1 MNGVLKGGVAAMLV
15 LGAMATATVPA
26 QARGGKTRVG
36 TLTCN
41 VSGGVGLLVTSSRR
55 LNCIFTRSHGRSER
69 YTGRVRKYGLDL
81 GVTTKGTMVW
91 GVIAPG
97 QDVRPGALA
106 GEYVGAQG
114 SASIGVGGGANL
126 LVGGS
131 DRSFSLQPLSVE
143 GSKGVNLAL
152 GVAGLRLE
160 AARGRR

>member
-1 MNGVLKGGVAAMLV
+1 MNGVLKGGVAAMLAIGTV
-15 LGAMATATVPA
+15 ATAALPA
-26 QARGGKTRVG
+26 QASGGKTRVG

-41 VSGGVGLLVTSSRR
+41 VSGGVGLLVTSSRSMS
-55 LNCIFTRSHGRSER
+55 CVFVRSHGRSER
-69 YTGRVRKYGLDL
+69 YTGKVHKYGLDV

-91 GVIAPG
+91 GVIAPSE
-97 QDVRPGALA
+97 DVRSGALA

-114 SASIGVGGGANL
+114 SASVGVGGGANL

-131 DRSFSLQPLSVE
+131 NRSFSLQPLSVE

-160 AARGRR
+160 ASHRR